1 MLNKIKAT
9 IGSVAAQLAIVLVM
23 LGGVAGFGLIT
34 SYTMF
39 DQVAGNLS
47 TFEGSQVSQLSQ
59 SRLLVS
65 AASDMTTEVSRAVL
79 SGGPDGLDSAQTK
92 ILARLSEIKTLSA
105 SFGGATNAAM
115 LPQLAAFESALAG
128 FVSHRNQQWSGSAG
142 AQADAITA
150 AQQVV
155 KQGVEIASLAIAVD
169 TAVLSE
175 TEAVA
180 RGTVAQV
187 NIAQRL
193 IWASSLAGL
202 IVLVFGGV
210 ILGVI
215 VVRPLRAVCQATER
229 LVSGDLSPVVSPPR
243 AAAEIGRLGRALVV
257 VRDALVEKAQ
267 MQQNEVQREIS
278 DEQNRRAAELQ
289 SAQQREAEHT
299 RQAAQDASRV
309 EQEASAQAQRDA
321 VQRAAEQENQDR
333 AAEQDAVMS
342 ALAAGLRKLSNGNLD
357 AMITQTFPQHYMAL
371 RDDFNVAIGNLSKVI
386 TQISA
391 SGDSIH
397 SSTSEIKSAAADL
410 SNRTERAAATLE
422 ETSAAVN
429 QLTVSI
435 KASAEG
441 AARAHEAVNGARDKA
456 DTGRDVVSSTVEVM
470 TQIANSSEKIK
481 KITAVI
487 DEIAFQTNLLALNA
501 GVEAARAG
509 DAGRGFA
516 VVASEVRGL
525 AQRSSD
531 AAKEI
536 SALIADSSN
545 HVSQGVEMVGR
556 TGDALQ
562 AISSSVSETT
572 EQVSEIAGSIKEQAS
587 GIEEINTAL
596 SDLDRVTQQN
606 AAMFEETTAAATTLG
621 HEAAILREALGTFR
635 TAEIRQAANDT
646 TLQSVK
652 RQAADKTLA
661 NIKTPTQTTRKPPVP
676 TPAQTAS
683 VPSATKRPA
692 PKAPM
697 PARATAVGA
706 TRGNAAVAIVP
717 EDDLVENSWTDF

>member
-1 MLNKIKAT
+1 MLNRIKAT

-39 DQVAGNLS
+39 GQVAGNLS
-47 TFEGSQVSQLSQ
+47 TFERAQVSQLSQ
-59 SRLLVS
+59 SRALV
-65 AASDMTTEVSRAVL
+65 AATTDLTADVSGAVL
-79 SGGPDGLDSAQTK
+79 SEGPDGLAAAQTK
-92 ILARLSEIKTLSA
+92 LLARLSEIRTLSA
-105 SFGGATNAAM
+105 NFSGAANEAM
-115 LPQLAAFESALAG
+115 LPQLSAFESALAG
-128 FVSHRNQQWSGSAG
+128 FVSHRNQQWSGSVA
-142 AQADAITA
+142 AQGDAIA
-150 AQQVV
+150 VAQQIVN
-155 KQGVEIASLAIAVD
+155 QGVEIAGLAVALD
-169 TAVLSE
+169 TATLSE
-175 TEAVA
+175 AEEVA
-180 RGTVAQV
+180 RGTLAQANV
-187 NIAQRL
+187 AQRL
-193 IWASSLAGL
+193 IWTSSLAAL
-202 IVLVFGGV
+202 IVLLLGGV
-210 ILGVI
+210 MLGLG
-215 VVRPLRAVCQATER
+215 VVRPLRAVCLATER
-229 LVSGDLSPVVSPPR
+229 LVSGDLSPVVAPRR
-243 AAAEIGRLGRALVV
+243 AAAEVGRLGRALVV
-257 VRDALVEKAQ
+257 MRDALAEKAQ
-267 MQQNEVQREIS
+267 MQQDEVQRAIS
-278 DEQNRRAAELQ
+278 DEQNRRAAEVER
-289 SAQQREAEHT
+289 AQQREAEHT
-299 RQAAQDASRV
+299 RQSAQDALRA
-309 EQEASAQAQRDA
+309 EQDAAAQAQRDA
-321 VQRAAEQENQDR
+321 VQRAAEQENKAR
-333 AAEQDAVMS
+333 ATEQDAVMS

-357 AMITQTFPQHYMAL
+357 ALITQTFPQNYMAL
-371 RDDFNVAIGNLSKVI
+371 CDDFNVAIGNLSKII

-596 SDLDRVTQQN
+596 SDLDQVTQQN

-621 HEAAILREALGTFR
+621 REAAVLREALGTFKA
-635 TAEIRQAANDT
+635 AEIPQAANDT
-646 TLQSVK
+646 TLKSVQ
-652 RQAADKTLA
+652 RHVADKTPTS
-661 NIKTPTQTTRKPPVP
+661 IKTAPQTTRKPPVP
-676 TPAQTAS
+676 TPAQTAPAPS
-683 VPSATKRPA
+683 VTKRPA

-697 PARATAVGA
+697 PARAAAVGA

-717 EDDLVENSWTDF
+717 EEEPAENSWTDF